1 MHCPPSSPAPCAPEW
16 ARFDSVRRFTA
27 SSNATL
33 THRHVSFVAVPRPS
47 LSSRNGPVQ
56 EEALRRQPHVKSAEN
71 CAVQAHKRCA
81 AISHT
86 SPARGSPAPHA
97 VASIV
102 RMAGHDFCA
111 VEFICSRGGR
121 ADYRA
126 HLADSL
132 AHLAHPRS
140 HLAHFRAH
148 LVVSRAHLCLMR
160 LRRQRLCTCRVWSA
174 FCLCLIGRDVPGVRP
189 GGSLAE
195 LYVIPCECGWHAVLS
210 LCDSM

>member
-1 MHCPPSSPAPCAPEW
+1 MKTETCACK
-16 ARFDSVRRFTA
+16 A
-27 SSNATL
+27 
-33 THRHVSFVAVPRPS
+33 
-47 LSSRNGPVQ
+47 
-56 EEALRRQPHVKSAEN
+56 AEN

-140 HLAHFRAH
+140 HLADFRVH
-148 LVVSRAHLCLMR
+148 LVVSRAHLCLVR
-160 LRRQRLCTCRVWSA
+160 LRRQWLCTCRVWSP
-174 FCLCLIGRDVPGVRP
+174 FVCVLGGTSPG
-189 GGSLAE
+189 SALAE
-195 LYVIPCECGWHAVLS
+195 LYVIPCECGWHAVLLLPRVARATRYNAPPRGYPPTS
-210 LCDSM
+210 RIGRVRGVCARLTP